1 MNFQAVATITRREVR
16 ETLSDWRI
24 VLPVL
29 LLTLLLPQ
37 LLVAASRLVIR
48 FVDDPNLVSALV
60 PFAALL
66 VGFVPSS
73 FSLITALESFVGE
86 RERNSLESLLA
97 MPLDDR
103 DLFFGKLCS
112 ALFTPLLA
120 SYGAMVVFTGLLFL
134 VDPAMYL
141 GAITPARLALLFL
154 MIGLLALAMVAGAV
168 VISTRTSSIRAA
180 NLLSS
185 FVLIPASLI
194 VQVEAF
200 LIINGRWD
208 VMWIIIA
215 ALAVLSALLVRSGLA
230 GFNREA
236 ILAREHRQIDL
247 GPLTGLLRLDEGRR
261 TKDEGRRTNDQYS
274 SSLVVRPVS
283 AVRHILGIMGREV
296 RETLSDWR
304 ILLPILVLTVALPLA
319 LVSGVPFAVRFL
331 ESQDLV
337 AQLVPFVILL
347 VGFVPS
353 SFSLITAL
361 ESFVGER
368 ERNSLE
374 SLLAMPVS
382 DGSLYLAKLGS
393 SLVPPL
399 ITSYVGMLVFA
410 AGTASAHPQ
419 IYSGAMD
426 GVRLVQLL
434 LMITVMTVVMVAGAV
449 IISSHTSSIR
459 AATLLASGI
468 LVPMATLLMT
478 QSVLIIARRWDVL
491 WIIIPALM
499 VVAVAFARTGMAAF
513 NREEIL
519 SREHEQLNLQ
529 HIKATFRTFFSE
541 YRPAGISPDTYVGL
555 PFSPRRF
562 YQSELG
568 PLLRELRLPILV
580 AVFAALA
587 GLVAGGYVGST
598 YRVRA
603 LDAALAEIGQ
613 APGASVP
620 LALLVFANNLRVSL
634 LAPLFSAISFGL
646 FSFLVPAVAF
656 AQIGYVASTLA
667 TRGGSL
673 LEMGAG
679 SPLQFVLAYVLPHG
693 IVELPTFILCAALG
707 LRMGA
712 ALLAPPKGFTVAQNL
727 LWSTANFVKVWL
739 LVVAPLVLV
748 GALIEGLITPHII
761 AWLY

>member
-1 MNFQAVATITRREVR
+1 VSVHAIATITRREVK
-16 ETLSDWRI
+16 ETMSDWRI

-48 FVDDPNLVSALV
+48 YVEDPALVTGLV

-97 MPLDDR
+97 MPLNDR
-103 DLFFGKLCS
+103 DLFLGKLCS
-112 ALFTPLLA
+112 ALFAPLLA
-120 SYGAMVVFTGLLFL
+120 SFGAMVVFTGLLFL

-141 GAITPARLALLFL
+141 EAFTVGRLTLLFL
-154 MIGLLALAMVAGAV
+154 MVGLLALAMVAGAV

-185 FVLIPASLI
+185 FVLLPASGV

-200 LIINGRWD
+200 LIISGRWD
-208 VMWIIIA
+208 VLWIIIV
-215 ALAVLSALLVRSGLA
+215 ALVVLGALLVRSGMA
-230 GFNREA
+230 GFNRES

-247 GPLTGLLRLDEGRR
+247 GPLTGLLRLDEGQRA
-261 TKDEGRRTNDQYS
+261 KGKGQGIAAEM
-274 SSLVVRPVS
+274 LVARPPS
-283 AVRHILGIMGREV
+283 AMNHMLRIMGREV

-304 ILLPILVLTVALPLA
+304 VLLPIVVLTVLLPLG
-319 LVSGVPFAVRFL
+319 LVAGVPFAVRFL
-331 ESQDLV
+331 QSRALV
-337 AQLVPFVILL
+337 GQLVPFAILL
-347 VGFVPS
+347 VGFIPS

-368 ERNSLE
+368 ERNTLE

-382 DGSLYLAKLGS
+382 DRSLYLAKLAS

-399 ITSYVGMLVFA
+399 ITSYTAMLVFA
-410 AGTASAHPQ
+410 AGVAYTQPR
-419 IYSGAMD
+419 IYGAAMD
-426 GVRLVQLL
+426 GTRLVQLL
-434 LMITVMTVVMVAGAV
+434 LMITVMAVVMVAGAV

-468 LVPMATLLMT
+468 LVPMSTMLMM

-491 WIIIPALM
+491 WVIIPALM

-519 SREHEQLNLQ
+519 SREHEQINLQ
-529 HIKATFRTFFSE
+529 RIKATFRTFFNE
-541 YRPAGISPDTYVGL
+541 YRPAGVAPEDYAGL
-555 PFSPRRF
+555 PFSPARF
-562 YQSELG
+562 YRGELV
-568 PLLRELRLPILV
+568 PLLRELRLPIAV
-580 AVFAALA
+580 AVLAALA
-587 GLVAGGYVGST
+587 GLLAGGYIGST
-598 YRVRA
+598 YRIRGF
-603 LDAALAEIGQ
+603 DAALAQIGQ
-613 APGASVP
+613 APGPSVP
-620 LALLVFANNLRVSL
+620 LALLIFANNVRVSL
-634 LAPLFSAISFGL
+634 LAPLFSAVSFGL
-646 FSFLVPAVAF
+646 FAFLVPAVAF
-656 AQIGYVASTLA
+656 AQIGYVSSTLVS
-667 TRGGSL
+667 RGGSL
-673 LEMGAG
+673 LELGAA
-679 SPLQFVLAYVLPHG
+679 SPLQFLLAYVLPHG
-693 IVELPTFILCAALG
+693 IVELPTFVLCAALG
-707 LRMGA
+707 LRIGA

-727 LWSTANFVKVWL
+727 LWASANFVKMWL
-739 LVVAPLVLV
+739 LLLGPLVLA
-748 GALIEGLITPHII
+748 GSLIEGLISPRII

>member
-1 MNFQAVATITRREVR
+1 MSLHSIATITRREVR

-37 LLVAASRLVIR
+37 LLVVASRLVIR
-48 FVDDPNLVSALV
+48 FVDDPALIASLV

-103 DLFFGKLCS
+103 DLFLGKLCS
-112 ALFTPLLA
+112 ALFTPLIA
-120 SYGAMVVFTGLLFL
+120 SYSAMLVFTGLLFA

-141 GAITPARLALLFL
+141 RSFTAGRLALLFL
-154 MIGLLALAMVAGAV
+154 MVGLLALTMVAGSV

-194 VQVEAF
+194 VQIEAF
-200 LIINGRWD
+200 LIINGRWE
-208 VMWIIIA
+208 VLWIIA
-215 ALAVLSALLVRSGLA
+215 AALVALGALLVRSGMA

-247 GPLTGLLRLDEGRR
+247 GPLAGLLRLDEGRR
-261 TKDEGRRTNDQYS
+261 AKDEGRTQQQGR
-274 SSLVVRPVS
+274 SSLVVRPS
-283 AVRHILGIMGREV
+283 LAMRHIFGIMGREV

-304 ILLPILVLTVALPLA
+304 VLLPILVLTVVLPLG
-319 LVSGVPFAVRFL
+319 LVAGIPFALRFL
-331 ESQDLV
+331 ESKALV
-337 AQLVPFVILL
+337 GQLVPFVILL

-374 SLLAMPVS
+374 SLLAMPVA
-382 DGSLYLAKLGS
+382 DASLYLAKLGS

-399 ITSYVGMLVFA
+399 VTSYTAMLVFA
-410 AGTASAHPQ
+410 AGTAGAHSE
-419 IYSGAMD
+419 IYGAAMT
-426 GVRLVQLL
+426 GVRLFQLL

-491 WIIIPALM
+491 WIIIPALV

-519 SREHEQLNLQ
+519 SREHEQISLER
-529 HIKATFRTFFSE
+529 IRATFRTFFNE
-541 YRPAGISPDTYVGL
+541 YRPAGSTPEDYAGL
-555 PFSPRRF
+555 RFSPGRF
-562 YQSELG
+562 YRRELF

-580 AVFAALA
+580 AVIAAAA
-587 GLVAGGYVGST
+587 GLLAGGYVGST
-598 YRVRA
+598 YRLRA
-603 LDAALAEIGQ
+603 FDAALAQIGQ
-613 APGASVP
+613 TPGASLP
-620 LALLVFANNLRVSL
+620 LALFVFANNLRVSL

-656 AQIGYVASTLA
+656 GQIGYVASTLVA
-667 TRGGSL
+667 RGGSPL
-673 LEMGAG
+673 MLGPG

-693 IVELPTFILCAALG
+693 VVELPTFILCAALG
-707 LRMGA
+707 LRIGA

-727 LWSTANFVKVWL
+727 LWASANFAKVWL
-739 LVVAPLVLV
+739 LVVAPLVLA
-748 GALIEGLITPHII
+748 GSLIEGLVTPHVI
-761 AWLY
+761 AWLYS